1 MTEPA
6 ALIKG
11 VGTLFG
17 FQLAGEVL
25 VRLLQVP
32 IPGPIVGLLLLFAF
46 LRARLALD
54 FRDANAIET
63 TAVAQVTDP
72 MLRNLA
78 ILFVPSG
85 VGVLQYANLFLHH
98 GPAVVIVLVTS
109 TLATLCVTALV
120 FAAAQ
125 PLARRLRRLGIVR
138 RLRFTLAGRRRPFSL
153 RIASLKASRQPS

>member
-1 MTEPA
+1 MMQP

-11 VGTLFG
+11 VGTVFG
-17 FQLAGEVL
+17 FQLVGEIL
-25 VRLLQVP
+25 VRLLQLP
-32 IPGPIVGLLLLFAF
+32 IPGPIAGLLLLFAF
-46 LRARLALD
+46 LRVRVALD
-54 FRDANAIET
+54 LREADAIET

-85 VGVLQYANLFLHH
+85 VGVMQYADLFLRH
-98 GPAVVIVLVTS
+98 GPAVVVVLLTS

-125 PLARRLRRLGIVR
+125 PITRKLKRLGIVR
-138 RLRFTLAGRRRPFSL
+138 RLRFALAGARRPSG
-153 RIASLKASRQPS
+153 IQVGSPKASRQAT